1 MKRTIA
7 LALGLALAGCA
18 TTGEA
23 PLGAKPPS
31 PASAV
36 RAYIQQ
42 TFFDPA
48 AVRDAQIT
56 EPFVASTYWSDVSLP
71 SPAWAVCLRANG
83 KNRFGAYTGA
93 QFTLLRIENGRVTAA
108 LNDARY
114 GAYAGMGQAHQNCP
128 NRTYRP
134 L

>member
-1 MKRTIA
+1 MRKTITIVLS
-7 LALGLALAGCA
+7 LALVGCA

-23 PLGAKPPS
+23 PLGAKPVSYAP
-31 PASAV
+31 AV

-48 AVRDAQIT
+48 AVRDAQIS
-56 EPFVASTYWSDVSLP
+56 EPFVANTYWSDISLP
-71 SPAWAVCLRANG
+71 SSAWAVCLRANG

-93 QFTLLRIENGRVTAA
+93 QFTLLKIEDGRVTAA

-114 GAYAGMGQAHQNCP
+114 GAYEGMGQAHQNCP
-128 NRTYRP
+128 DRAYKP